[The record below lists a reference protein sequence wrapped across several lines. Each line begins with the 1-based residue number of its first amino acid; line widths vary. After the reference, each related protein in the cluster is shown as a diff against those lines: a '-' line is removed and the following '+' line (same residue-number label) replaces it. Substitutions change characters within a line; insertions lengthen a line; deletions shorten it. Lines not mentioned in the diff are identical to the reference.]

1 MRIMALTTH
10 SMNKEFAG
18 KVAIVTGAARGIGR
32 AVCRHLGQR
41 GASILMGDILS
52 DVGELAAR
60 TLSSQGI
67 TARFMRM
74 DTRTEWDVQRF
85 ISYAAQLYGRVDI
98 VVACAGVLHVAPA
111 TEVTPE
117 QFHSIFDVNVLGT
130 SLLIKHAIPQLVQS
144 GGGSIII
151 LSSISGELGFPELSL
166 YCASKAA
173 LSGLTRSLAVELAKK
188 NIRVNSLMPSM
199 VDTDMVEEEMNAR
212 EQLGQGAGDVVLER
226 CLSSQPIARM
236 ATVDEVAEAVCFLAS
251 PHNPLLT
258 GVNLPLDGGLRCV

>member
-1 MRIMALTTH
+1 MALSTH
-10 SMNKEFAG
+10 STNKEFAG
-18 KVAIVTGAARGIGR
+18 KVAVVTGAARGIGR
-32 AVCRHLGQR
+32 AVSRHLGQR

-98 VVACAGVLHVAPA
+98 VVACAGVLNVAPA
-111 TEVTPE
+111 TEITPE

-130 SLLIKHAIPQLVQS
+130 SLLVKYAIPHLVQS

-151 LSSISGELGFPELSL
+151 LSSISGTLGFPELSL

-188 NIRVNSLMPSM
+188 NIRVNSLLPSM
-199 VDTDMVEEEMNAR
+199 VDTDMVEEELNAR

-226 CLSSQPIARM
+226 SLSSQPISRM
-236 ATVDEVAEAVCFLAS
+236 ASVDEVAEAVCFLAS
-251 PHNPLLT
+251 PQNALLT
-258 GVNLPLDGGLRCV
+258 GVNLPLDGGLSCV